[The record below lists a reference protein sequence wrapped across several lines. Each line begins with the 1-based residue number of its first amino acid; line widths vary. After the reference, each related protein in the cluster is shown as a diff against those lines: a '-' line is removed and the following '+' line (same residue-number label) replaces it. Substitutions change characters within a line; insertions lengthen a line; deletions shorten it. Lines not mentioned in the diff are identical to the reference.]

1 MYDEIQMS
9 QNAEAD
15 HNIRGQLI
23 SEKHYCVCR
32 KEYFISSLDGI
43 LASFS
48 VAVIKHQGKT
58 NLKENRFTL
67 SYS

>member
-1 MYDEIQMS
+1 MSDKLQML

-15 HNIRGQLI
+15 HCICGQLI

-48 VAVIKHQGKT
+48 DALIKHHAKT
-58 NLKENRFTL
+58 NLKENRLTL
-67 SYS
+67 SYC